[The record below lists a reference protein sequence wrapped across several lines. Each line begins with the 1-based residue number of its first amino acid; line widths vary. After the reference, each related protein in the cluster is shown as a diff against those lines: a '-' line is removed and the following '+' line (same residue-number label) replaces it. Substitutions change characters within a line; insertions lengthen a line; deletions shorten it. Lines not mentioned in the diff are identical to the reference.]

1 MVSKALWVPLEAK
14 PGKEAE
20 VEAFLNGGLEL
31 VQEEPDT
38 RTWYAVKMGPS
49 SYAIFDTFVDESGR
63 DAHLSGKV
71 AQALMEHAPN
81 LFAQQPEI
89 NKIDVLAAKGA

>member
-1 MVSKALWVPLEAK
+1 MVSKALWVSLEAK

-49 SYAIFDTFVDESGR
+49 SYGIFDTFADEPGR

-71 AQALMEHAPN
+71 AQALMEQAPN

-89 NKIDVLAAKGA
+89 HKIDVLASK

>member
-49 SYAIFDTFVDESGR
+49 SYGIFDTFADEPGR
-63 DAHLSGKV
+63 EAHLSGKV
-71 AQALMEHAPN
+71 AQALMEQAPN

-89 NKIDVLAAKGA
+89 HKIDVLAAKGA

>member
-49 SYAIFDTFVDESGR
+49 SYGIFDTFADEPGR

-71 AQALMEHAPN
+71 AQALMEQAPN

-89 NKIDVLAAKGA
+89 HKIDVLAAKGA